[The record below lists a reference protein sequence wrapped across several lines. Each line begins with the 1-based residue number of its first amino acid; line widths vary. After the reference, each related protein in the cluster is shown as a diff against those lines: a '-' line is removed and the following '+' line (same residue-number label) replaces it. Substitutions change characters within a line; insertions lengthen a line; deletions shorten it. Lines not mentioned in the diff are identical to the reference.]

1 MATRPAAGVTIYQVA
16 QRAGVSTATVSRALR
31 NDPRISE
38 PTRLAV
44 QDAAAALDYLPRAA
58 ARSLA
63 AGNRTQAL
71 GLVLPHID
79 GPYYADLLVG
89 FETAASQAGY
99 SVIITLAN
107 PRQDSRAAVRGLAA
121 QVDGIAF
128 MARSAAR
135 SDLIAEISRT
145 RPVVTA
151 ARPRVGSNDAFFVE
165 NEHMAQQLT
174 AHLVATG
181 RRSIAFVGA
190 PEPGSDLGM
199 RHHGFQHALQHAGL
213 ESVTYPVFPAEQEGR
228 RFARTLLD
236 DGLRHDALVC
246 GNDELALSVMQ
257 TLQQNGVRIGDDVAI
272 TGWDDTVTARYV
284 DPGLT
289 TVSQPVRQLGGM
301 VVQRLSQRISG
312 DDPTDE
318 DVTLPATLAHRTS
331 CGCDPIESNEELP

>member
-1 MATRPAAGVTIYQVA
+1 MAIDPTAGVTIYQVA

-38 PTRLAV
+38 RTRLIV
-44 QDAAAALDYLPRAA
+44 QEAATALDYLPRAA

-71 GLVLPHID
+71 GLVLPDID

-89 FETAASQAGY
+89 FETTASQLGY

-107 PRQDSRAAVRGLAA
+107 PRQNSRAAVRDLAA

-128 MARSAAR
+128 SGRSAAG
-135 SDLIAEISRT
+135 SQLIGEIART

-151 ARPRVGSNDAFFVE
+151 ARPRVGGNDAFFVE
-165 NEHMAQQLT
+165 NEQVARRLT
-174 AHLVATG
+174 QHLVDLG
-181 RRSIAFVGA
+181 RRRIAFVGA

-199 RHHGFQHALQHAGL
+199 RHRGYEQALAENGL
-213 ESVTYPVFPAEQEGR
+213 ESTTYPVFPSEEAGQRFAAGLAEQGIH
-228 RFARTLLD
+228 
-236 DGLRHDALVC
+236 HDALVC
-246 GNDELALSVMQ
+246 GNDELALAVMQ
-257 TLQQNGVRIGDDVAI
+257 TLQRRGVRVPDDMAV

-284 DPGLT
+284 TPGLT
-289 TVSQPVRQLGGM
+289 TISQPVRQLGGM

-312 DDPTDE
+312 ADPDAE
-318 DVTLPATLAHRTS
+318 AATLPATLAHRAS
-331 CGCDPIESNEELP
+331 CGCATTESNKELP

>member
-1 MATRPAAGVTIYQVA
+1 MTIYQVA

-31 NDPRISE
+31 NDPRISD
-38 PTRLAV
+38 PTRIAV
-44 QDAAAALDYLPRAA
+44 QEAAAALDYLPRAA

-63 AGNRTQAL
+63 AGNRTHAL

-107 PRQDSRAAVRGLAA
+107 PRQDSRAAIRSLAA

-135 SDLIAEISRT
+135 SDLIEEIART

-151 ARPRVGSNDAFFVE
+151 ARSRVGANDAFFVE
-165 NEHMAQQLT
+165 NEDVAEELT
-174 AHLVATG
+174 SHLLANG
-181 RRSIAFVGA
+181 RQRIAFVGS

-199 RHHGFQHALQHAGL
+199 RHRGHQAAMTAAGL
-213 ESVTYPVFPAEQEGR
+213 PTSTHPVFPSEQEGR
-228 RFARTLLD
+228 RFALELLES
-236 DGLRHDALVC
+236 GMEHDALVC
-246 GNDELALSVMQ
+246 GNDELALAVLQ
-257 TLQQNGVRIGDDVAI
+257 TLQQHGVRVPDDVAI

-284 DPGLT
+284 SPGLT

-301 VVQRLSQRISG
+301 VVQRLSQRIDG
-312 DDPTDE
+312 ADPTAE
-318 DVTLPATLAHRTS
+318 VVTLPATLAHRTS
-331 CGCDPIESNEELP
+331 CGCNPTGGNNPNESNKELP